1 MHSSKMQQPFSG
13 SIPFPVIFPALA
25 GRVFRPV
32 ILPAESFRSRPP
44 GCCASPLCR
53 KYGGGRPEGNSPGFF
68 RRTGEDAG
76 SAE

>member
-1 MHSSKMQQPFSG
+1 MAILKSG
-13 SIPFPVIFPALA
+13 GFPRDLRLRQVQRALFRCNIPAGNPAGGIQTL
-25 GRVFRPV
+25 
-32 ILPAESFRSRPP
+32 SPP